1 MEFISIDNLRNISA
15 TKKCQVFSSNINVIK
30 EKDKK
35 ENVGKSKII
44 NAIEMYK
51 KNQNMTIY
59 E

>member
-15 TKKCQVFSSNINVIK
+15 TKKCQVISSNINVIK

>member
-1 MEFISIDNLRNISA
+1 MEFISINNLINISEV
-15 TKKCQVFSSNINVIK
+15 KKCQISFSHINEIK
-30 EKDKK
+30 LK
-35 ENVGKSKII
+35 EESLIVGKSKII